1 MMNLKLINRIE
12 LRMRGLFNYE
22 IPNSIFIWMQILVSL
37 LFCLIP
43 LFRNLSYE
51 QNFFLTWEGA
61 YRLTQ
66 GQIPYR
72 DFGIPL
78 GIGFW
83 LVPALFFNLFG
94 PFFVSLLKAQ
104 VFLNLISLASL
115 RVIFKKLGFS
125 EAAILLI
132 LLVNCTSFVY
142 INNWPWYNHT
152 VYVFQLL
159 SIMFLVL
166 YFSGVKLKFRYMN
179 LVFCALISTLAFFT
193 KQDGGAFSI
202 LINGIL
208 IVFYVILFQRKKF
221 FDIGVFGFFIFI
233 FLFSYILFF
242 KNYDFG
248 YWFNYGQFP
257 HYSRMNLWDIID
269 KFFGDSLFLKFYI
282 AFAVIAIFYA
292 IQKESNLKFDEI
304 SVLAIAI
311 CFLMLLQVIVIQVT
325 SFSPAKGT
333 LYFHTFGVA
342 LIIYFINLPFRRM
355 GLFLI
360 SALVVLVLFSDT
372 YWNTIQKQIRKILP
386 SGIVMKSHDVVSL
399 NTWATT
405 ASDSIMPVN
414 KVYSEMETLRRLRIP
429 EQTLAGIDSICNL
442 QVFKDKQSDIRILN
456 MSELTFLAY
465 EMNYQLLSGSGVPL
479 WYHKGVCL
487 FDREIVFLCGLIKNK
502 KFDIILFESM
512 DYVQDFYPFA
522 VRDCA
527 IENYVKVFEFEGPT
541 GVGNVVE
548 VFVVPD

>member
-1 MMNLKLINRIE
+1 MMNLKLADGIG

-22 IPNSIFIWMQILVSL
+22 IPDSVLILMQILVSL

-61 YRLTQ
+61 YRLTE

-83 LVPALFFNLFG
+83 LVPALFFKLLG

-104 VFLNLISLASL
+104 VFLNLISLVSL

-125 EAAILLI
+125 EASILLI

-152 VYVFQLL
+152 VFVFQLL

-166 YFSGVKLKFRYMN
+166 YFTGVKLKFRYLN
-179 LVFCALISTLAFFT
+179 LVFCTLFSTLAFFT

-208 IVFYVILFQRKKF
+208 IVFYVILFQRRKF
-221 FDIGVFGFFIFI
+221 FDIGIFGFLIFI
-233 FLFSYILFF
+233 FLFSYILLF

-269 KFFGDSLFLKFYI
+269 KFFGDSLLLKFYL
-282 AFAVIAIFYA
+282 AFAVVAIIYS
-292 IQKESNLKFDEI
+292 IQKESNVKFNEH

-311 CFLMLLQVIVIQVT
+311 CFLILLQVIVIQVT

-333 LYFHTFGVA
+333 LYFHTFGIA
-342 LIIYFINLPFRRM
+342 LIVYFIHLPFRRM

-360 SALVVLVLFSDT
+360 SVLVVLVLFSDT
-372 YWNTIQKQIRKILP
+372 YWYTVQNQIQKVLP
-386 SGIVMKSHDVVSL
+386 SGLVTKNHDVVSL

-405 ASDSIMPVN
+405 ATDTIMPVN

-429 EQTLAGIDSICNL
+429 EQTLAGIDSIRNL
-442 QVFKDKQSDIRILN
+442 QVYKDKQSDLRILN

-465 EMNYQLLSGSGVPL
+465 EMNYQLLSGPGVPL
-479 WYHKGVCL
+479 WYHKGVSL
-487 FDREIVFLCGLIKNK
+487 FDREIDFLCELIKNK

-512 DYVQDFYPFA
+512 DYVQDFYPYV

-541 GVGNVVE
+541 GVGNEVE
-548 VFVVPD
+548 VFALPD

>member
-1 MMNLKLINRIE
+1 MNLKLVNRVGFR
-12 LRMRGLFNYE
+12 LRSFFDFE
-22 IPNSIFIWMQILVSL
+22 IPNSIFIWMQILISL
-37 LFCLIP
+37 VFCLIP
-43 LFRNLSYE
+43 LFKNQSYE

-61 YRLTQ
+61 YRLMR

-83 LVPALFFNLFG
+83 VVPALFFNLFG
-94 PFFVSLLKAQ
+94 PFFLSLLKAQ
-104 VFLNLISLASL
+104 VFLNLISLVSL

-125 EAAILLI
+125 EASVLLI

-152 VYVFQLL
+152 VYVFQLI

-166 YFSGVKLKFRYMN
+166 YMTGQSLRYNYVYLGLSAFFSV
-179 LVFCALISTLAFFT
+179 LAFFT

-208 IVFYVILFQRKKF
+208 IVFYVILFEPRKF
-221 FDIGVFGFFIFI
+221 IDIGVFGLLIFI
-233 FLFSYILFF
+233 FLFCYILLF
-242 KNYDFG
+242 KNSDLG

-269 KFFGDSLFLKFYI
+269 KFFGDSLLLKFYL
-282 AFAVIAIFYA
+282 AFAVIAIFYTL
-292 IQKESNLKFDEI
+292 QKESHLKFNEKSI
-304 SVLAIAI
+304 LAIAI

-333 LYFHTFGVA
+333 LYFHTFGMA
-342 LIIYFINLPFRRM
+342 LIIYFMQLPFKKM
-355 GLFLI
+355 GLFVISMLI
-360 SALVVLVLFSDT
+360 IFVLFSDT
-372 YWNTIQKQIRKILP
+372 YWNTVQNQIRKILP
-386 SGIVMKSHDVVSL
+386 SNLVEKNHEVVSM

-405 ASDSIMPVN
+405 VSDSIRPIN
-414 KVYSEMETLRRLRIP
+414 KVYSTMETLRGLRIP
-429 EQTLAGIDSICNL
+429 EQTLAGIDSIRNL
-442 QVFKDKQSDIRILN
+442 QVFKDKLSDIRILN

-465 EMNYQLLSGSGVPL
+465 EMNFQLLSGSGVPL

-487 FDREIVFLCGLIKNK
+487 FDREVDFLCKLISER
-502 KFDIILFESM
+502 KFDIILFEHM
-512 DYVQDFYPFA
+512 DYVQDFYPYA
-522 VRDCA
+522 VRDCTL
-527 IENYVKVFEFEGPT
+527 ENYVQVLEFEGPT
-541 GVGNVVE
+541 GVGNKVE
-548 VFVVPD
+548 VFVLAD